1 MITITFYTTKE
12 FEKEYKR
19 LSRKYPSLKDD
30 LKKFKVDFIDNPNLG
45 DDLGN
50 NIRKVRIAIK
60 SKGKGKSGGA
70 RVIVYNLMINIMEQ
84 AAILITIYDKS
95 DAESISKE
103 HIKEI
108 ISRNGFG

>member
-1 MITITFYTTKE
+1 
-12 FEKEYKR
+12 
-19 LSRKYPSLKDD
+19 
-30 LKKFKVDFIDNPNLG
+30 
-45 DDLGN
+45 
-50 NIRKVRIAIK
+50 
-60 SKGKGKSGGA
+60 
-70 RVIVYNLMINIMEQ
+70 MINVMEQ